1 MFVISNTSYM
11 PMTQKF
17 KSPAKILPQSSGPS
31 DPAAYSAAPLNV
43 CWLPKSRP
51 REPAHLNHATC
62 IQGKALRSLP
72 VISFSFH
79 LGDHQMS
86 RPPPSTP
93 LHNGS
98 SHSLWSLQV
107 IRTLL
112 RASKVTYFYLVFPIA
127 NTIMALPESFVDS

>member
-31 DPAAYSAAPLNV
+31 DPAAYSAAPLDV

-51 REPAHLNHATC
+51 REPAHLNRATC
-62 IQGKALRSLP
+62 VQGKALRSLP
-72 VISFSFH
+72 VISCSFN
-79 LGDHQMS
+79 LGDHQIRVS
-86 RPPPSTP
+86 FTHSSP
-93 LHNGS
+93 HGS

-112 RASKVTYFYLVFPIA
+112 RASRVAYFYLVFLIA
-127 NTIMALPESFVDS
+127 NTITALPENFVDS